1 MKKRILALALA
12 AATAFSMFGASL
24 SVSAAGAEK
33 ALVDGI
39 VKYDSE
45 KGYVDENG
53 NADYAT
59 YIDQIN
65 AVNDLIVEDSDEAV
79 EAGKLYAYDYTSTS
93 WEAFATAVENALN
106 GESRCQSVTISCGNY

>member
-1 MKKRILALALA
+1 MA
-12 AATAFSMFGASL
+12 AATASSMFAASL
-24 SVSAAGAEK
+24 SCVCAGAEK
-33 ALVDGI
+33 TLVDGI

-65 AVNDLIVEDSDEAV
+65 AVNDLIVEDSD
-79 EAGKLYAYDYTSTS
+79 
-93 WEAFATAVENALN
+93 
-106 GESRCQSVTISCGNY
+106 